1 MHKAYLNWS
10 SGKDSAFALY
20 KVQKEGTYSVGKLV
34 TTINSEEDRISMHGV
49 RKSLLLEQA
58 ESLGIPIQL
67 IPLKG
72 NVPLSEYEEA
82 MKNSIDLLKAEG
94 FTHSIFGD
102 IYLEDL
108 RNYREKQ

>member
-20 KVQKEGTYSVGKLV
+20 KVQKEGIYSVGKLV
-34 TTINSEEDRISMHGV
+34 TTLNSEEDRISMHGV

-58 ESLGIPIQL
+58 KSLGIPLQL

-72 NVPLSEYEEA
+72 NVALKEYEEV
-82 MKNSIDLLKAEG
+82 MRNNIELLKTEG
-94 FTHSIFGD
+94 YTHSIFGD

-108 RNYREKQ
+108 RIYR